1 MLFLLSLPSRLSS
14 VSVVFDF
21 SAPPSAVAPVSPILL
36 SVVLMIILKKLM
48 DAIFVF
54 LLLSSRKRLSSGSAV
69 FDFNA
74 SINDAAPAS
83 PILFSIDC
91 DANGKEWTFDGCHL
105 CVVSFVFTPKT
116 ELNERC
122 V

>member
-74 SINDAAPAS
+74 
-83 PILFSIDC
+83 
-91 DANGKEWTFDGCHL
+91 
-105 CVVSFVFTPKT
+105 
-116 ELNERC
+116 
-122 V
+122 